1 MVTDGVDKKVKEY
14 GGHGASLSKFLY
26 AVGCKEGEAVDDG
39 EVMGAGVQ
47 VLDEVDDGLRYVVV
61 GEYLPLRQTPGR

>member
-1 MVTDGVDKKVKEY
+1 MVNDGVDRKLKEY
-14 GGHGASLSKFLY
+14 GGHGASLCKSSY
-26 AVGCKEGEAVDDG
+26 AVGCKEGEVVDDG

-61 GEYLPLRQTPGR
+61 GEYLP